1 MILDPDSDPVK
12 SALVTPLML
21 LSSHPF
27 HLLPEEVVD
36 AVAALPLQPRVVTQD
51 RQVAHEAR
59 ALGGARVGVGRGA
72 RSLGAAGGR
81 HVGAGLG
88 IPAMVQEQ
96 RIQVTID

>member
-51 RQVAHEAR
+51 RQVAHEAQSP
-59 ALGGARVGVGRGA
+59 LFVYNT
-72 RSLGAAGGR
+72 L
-81 HVGAGLG
+81 
-88 IPAMVQEQ
+88 IMVHNGHREK
-96 RIQVTID
+96 V